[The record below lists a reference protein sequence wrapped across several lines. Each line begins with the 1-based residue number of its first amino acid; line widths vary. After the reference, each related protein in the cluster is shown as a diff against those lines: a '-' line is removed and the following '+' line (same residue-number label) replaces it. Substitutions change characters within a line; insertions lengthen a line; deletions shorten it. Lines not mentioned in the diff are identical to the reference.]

1 VSMKEP
7 PTSDDT
13 TAVSPPPATPPRRG
27 PGLRLIAAMGL
38 LVVVAGVFAF
48 VAHRYHSENNQL
60 IRVTGIPASVSTP
73 LANLMGLT
81 PVPAKAAP
89 NFRLT
94 DQYGHTLSLRSFRGH
109 AVVIEFMDT
118 HCTDICPIVS
128 QEFIDAYHDLG
139 TSSSHVAFIAVN
151 VNRYHAG
158 VSDVAAFSKAHR
170 LNSIPSWHFFT
181 GSLAD
186 LRAVWKSY
194 GIVVEAPSPTADVVH
209 SSFIFFIGPNGTERY
224 LANPSDYHSSKGVAY
239 LPSGALTSWGHGIAL
254 AAASLS
260 K

>member
-1 VSMKEP
+1 MV
-7 PTSDDT
+7 
-13 TAVSPPPATPPRRG
+13 
-27 PGLRLIAAMGL
+27 AMGV
-38 LVVVAGVFAF
+38 LVVAAGLFAF
-48 VAHRYHSENNQL
+48 VANRYHDQKSPL
-60 IRVTGIPASVSTP
+60 IRVTGIPASVSTS

-94 DQYGHTLSLRSFRGH
+94 DQYGHTLSLQSFRGR

-128 QEFIDAYHDLG
+128 QEFIDAYRDLG
-139 TSSSHVAFIAVN
+139 SAASHVAFLAVN
-151 VNRYHAG
+151 VNRYHAS
-158 VSDVAAFSKAHR
+158 VSDVAKFSNEHR

-194 GIVVEAPSPTADVVH
+194 GIVVEAPSPTDDVVH
-209 SSFIFFIGPNGTERY
+209 SSFIFFIAPDGKERF
-224 LANPSDYHSSKGVAY
+224 LANPTDDHNSKGIAY
-239 LPSGALTSWGHGIAL
+239 LPNGQLTSWGHGIAL
-254 AAASLS
+254 AAGALT